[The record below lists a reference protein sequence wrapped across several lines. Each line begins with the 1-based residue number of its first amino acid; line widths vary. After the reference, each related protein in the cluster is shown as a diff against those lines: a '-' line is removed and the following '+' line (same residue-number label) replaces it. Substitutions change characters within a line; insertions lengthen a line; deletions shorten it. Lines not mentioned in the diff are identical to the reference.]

1 MFDAAKSSRSPL
13 LVVVAVAVLA
23 VGGAMFARPD
33 LFEAVGEQVDLV
45 LAGATPGADPFA
57 SERVDAP
64 YTHSPLARALALE
77 AQLGPTDADAV
88 LAWADDLARDMG
100 LWLLREAGTGDLAVA
115 EDTLWDEARQDD
127 FAVELARQLRL
138 REVYARKQNRLDA
151 IDGPPLTLHP
161 DELAWIG
168 AHVAWRLDLRMH
180 LVRSPIHHYLVW
192 TSPSGKLGRMVDL
205 TNFRRVDGLGKLV
218 ESDEPSVGRR
228 LVGPEDLYPSG
239 AGGIHEL
246 QGDGVYRDV
255 AADRLDAELLQRM
268 VTWKAHTAD
277 ADFSGADP
285 LARYELGLLKGMEAW
300 KEGDT
305 DGVVAA
311 WEELST
317 LRAEHGD
324 ELPDLHKEDV
334 IGVAAGAKGVSLRR
348 VFAHYDTT
356 AKPDRPVDELHE
368 MAMWL
373 DLRDGSIGKADYN
386 RRVVPLTNVS
396 RRRDEQLEL
405 CRAGRAALARE
416 ASVPTTWL
424 ERCDALEAQ
433 TP

>member
-13 LVVVAVAVLA
+13 LVVVFVAALA

-45 LAGATPGADPFA
+45 LAGATPGAEPFA
-57 SERVDAP
+57 SERIDAP

-115 EDTLWDEARQDD
+115 EDTLWEQARQDD

-138 REVYARKQNRLDA
+138 REVYARKQNRLAA

-168 AHVAWRLDLRMH
+168 AHVAWRLDLRMR
-180 LVRSPIHHYLVW
+180 LVRSPVHHYLVW

-205 TNFRRVDGLGKLV
+205 TNFRRVDGLGKQV
-218 ESDEPSVGRR
+218 ASDEPSVGRR
-228 LVGPEDLYPSG
+228 LVGPEDLYTSG

-285 LARYELGLLKGMEAW
+285 LARYELGLLRGMEAW
-300 KEGDT
+300 KDGDT
-305 DGVVAA
+305 EGVGAA
-311 WEELST
+311 WKDLSA
-317 LRAEHGD
+317 LREAHAD
-324 ELPDLHKEDV
+324 ALPALRKEDV
-334 IGVAAGAKGVSLRR
+334 IGVAAGARGVGLRR

-356 AKPDRPVDELHE
+356 DKPDRPVDDLHE

-416 ASVPTTWL
+416 ASVPTAWL
-424 ERCDALEAQ
+424 ERCDALEAE